1 MMYISQFLYQ
11 LTCHLIYDQMPKSIF
26 HVNSNYRRSSSSK
39 LSLGEVGSG
48 AAKRGIL
55 GLDLD
60 QKTVLPTRDP
70 VYFDVGGSADC

>member
-1 MMYISQFLYQ
+1 MIKFLNQYFMLIQITVAPPPLRLVWGKWALGQ
-11 LTCHLIYDQMPKSIF
+11 L
-26 HVNSNYRRSSSSK
+26 
-39 LSLGEVGSG
+39 G
-48 AAKRGIL
+48 GIL

>member
-1 MMYISQFLYQ
+1 MLIQITVAPPPLRLVWGKWALGQ
-11 LTCHLIYDQMPKSIF
+11 L
-26 HVNSNYRRSSSSK
+26 
-39 LSLGEVGSG
+39 G
-48 AAKRGIL
+48 GIL